1 MTPVVQRLRRFRT
14 WPLVLPVGLVI
25 LGVTVP
31 LFYLMLRAFE
41 ADPST
46 WMEIVFRERNL
57 RLLGNTVALTIGVL
71 ALGTLVAAP
80 LAWLV
85 TRTDLV
91 ASRVLTV
98 IGMLPLAVPGYVMA
112 FALLA
117 ATGPQ
122 GTLATTLGLVIPR
135 PTGFWGALIALTC
148 YTFPYL
154 FLNLRTALLGLD
166 PAHEEAAR
174 SLGAGRRSAFWNV
187 VIPQLRPAYLAGA
200 LLVILHVLG
209 DFGVVSL
216 MSFETFSYA
225 VYLQYSAAYDRVY
238 ASWLALMLVALT
250 IVILWGEARLLR
262 NRRFDRTGIGTGR
275 LRKKTQLGWMQ
286 IPALAGA
293 LLLGAITVGLP
304 ILTSV
309 DWMGRGF
316 ETLPNST
323 LLSALWD
330 SIRAALPAAFVSV
343 ALAVP
348 IAYLSVRRPSKRTRF
363 LERVAYMGYATPPL
377 AFGLAFVFFSLRA
390 VPFMYQTLGLLIVV
404 YALHYLPEAIGPVRS
419 SMYQAPR
426 RLEEAARSLGR
437 SPVRAIFSSSFP
449 VMRRGM
455 TVGVAF
461 VFLSAFKELPI
472 TFLLSPLGFQSLAM
486 GVWSASNEALY
497 SLAAPYALMLIAAST
512 LLVGLL
518 LSERRAPA
526 SPHRSMS

>member
-1 MTPVVQRLRRFRT
+1 MTPAEQRLRRFRM
-14 WPLVLPVGLVI
+14 WPFSLPVGLVV
-25 LGVTVP
+25 LGVIVP
-31 LFYLMLRAFE
+31 LVYLLLRAFE

-46 WMEIVFRERNL
+46 WSEIILRERNL
-57 RLLGNTVALTIGVL
+57 RLFGNTVALAVGVL
-71 ALGTLVAAP
+71 GLGTLIAGP

-85 TRTDLV
+85 TRTDIV
-91 ASRVLTV
+91 GSRILTV
-98 IGMLPLAVPGYVMA
+98 IGVLPLAVPGYVMA

-122 GTLATTLGLVIPR
+122 GTLAATLGLVLPR
-135 PTGFWGALIALTC
+135 PTGYWGALIALTC

-166 PAHEEAAR
+166 PTFEEAAR
-174 SLGAGRRSAFWNV
+174 SLGAGRKSSFWNV
-187 VIPQLRPAYLAGA
+187 VIPQLRPAYLAGG

-216 MSFETFSYA
+216 MAFETFSYA
-225 VYLQYSAAYDRVY
+225 VYLQYSAAYDRIY
-238 ASWLALMLVALT
+238 ASWLALMLIALT

-262 NRRFDRTGIGTGR
+262 NRRFDRTGVGTER
-275 LRKKTQLGWMQ
+275 LRKQTRLGWIQ
-286 IPALAGA
+286 IPLLIFALV
-293 LLLGAITVGLP
+293 LGAVTVGMP
-304 ILTSV
+304 ILTTI

-323 LLSALWD
+323 LMSALWD
-330 SIRAALPAAFVSV
+330 SIRAALPAALVSV
-343 ALAVP
+343 ALALP
-348 IAYLSVRRPSKRTRF
+348 IAYLSVRRPSKRTRL
-363 LERVAYMGYATPPL
+363 LERIAYMGYATPPL
-377 AFGLAFVFFSLRA
+377 AFALAFVFFALRTA
-390 VPFMYQTLGLLIVV
+390 PFMYQTLGLLIIV

-419 SMYQAPR
+419 SLYQAPP

-437 SPVRAIFSSSFP
+437 SPLRAFFSASFP

-472 TFLLSPLGFQSLAM
+472 AFLLSPLGFQSLAM

-518 LSERRAPA
+518 LSERRMPA
-526 SPHRSMS
+526 RPHRTIS